1 MNAKSFLV
9 SGVVGGIV
17 DFFLGYLFYG
27 ILFKDFF
34 SQNESMN
41 LLFIFLGCMSYGM
54 FISYIFNK
62 WAGITI
68 PITGFKSG
76 AVIGLFTS
84 LIMNF
89 FMFANMVVNY
99 QHFALDVV
107 VSIVLSAFVGTSV
120 AFGNG
125 KLK

>member
-120 AFGNG
+120 AFVNG

>member
-34 SQNESMN
+34 LQNESMN

-120 AFGNG
+120 AFVNG

>member
-1 MNAKSFLV
+1 MNTKTFLV
-9 SGVVGGIV
+9 SGIVGGIV
-17 DFFLGYLFYG
+17 DFLLGWLFYG
-27 ILFKDFF
+27 ILFVDYFP
-34 SQNESMN
+34 QNESMN
-41 LLFIFLGCMSYGM
+41 LLFIFLGCMTYGM
-54 FISYIFNK
+54 FMSYIFNK

-68 PITGFKSG
+68 PITGLKAG

-107 VSIVLSAFVGTSV
+107 VSIVLAALVGASV
-120 AFGNG
+120 AFVNG
-125 KLK
+125 RIK